1 MAGRAGP
8 LASIKAVGDYFAQA
22 DFLRLIFPPQCISCE
37 TPLLEE
43 DLLNRSADFDLVGQQ
58 ILHGNSWCGECLAAV
73 REPLKER
80 CDTCGGVTPRHPSF
94 HGRCRLCYAS
104 KFHFSQAVCINNY
117 GGLMQELVIRM
128 KGQRD
133 ERLAMQLGNILGHEM
148 ERIECLGDVD
158 VLTPVPTHWWKKFR
172 KGFQASEL
180 ICDSASRVSR
190 IPRLSKLLKSTR
202 LTEKQGMLSSL
213 QREKNVNNAF
223 ALNPFYA
230 DQVKGLTVCIIDD
243 VMTSGSTASQCA
255 KAIKKAGAKEV
266 YVAVI
271 ARGARSQ

>member
-8 LASIKAVGDYFAQA
+8 LASIKAVGSYFAQA
-22 DFLRLIFPPQCISCE
+22 DFLRLIFPPRCISCE

-43 DLLNRSADFDLVGQQ
+43 ELFCQTDNADLAGQQ
-58 ILHGNSWCGECLAAV
+58 IRDGNNWCAECLSAV

-133 ERLAMQLGNILGHEM
+133 ERLAMQLGNILGYEM
-148 ERIECLGDVD
+148 ERLECLRDVD
-158 VLTPVPTHWWKKFR
+158 VLTAVPTHWWKKFR

-180 ICDSASRVSR
+180 ICDSASRVAQ
-190 IPRLSKLLKSTR
+190 IPRLNKLLKSTR

-213 QREKNVNNAF
+213 QREKNVKDAF
-223 ALNPFYA
+223 AVNPFYTET
-230 DQVKGLTVCIIDD
+230 VKGLTICIVDD
-243 VMTSGSTASQCA
+243 VMTSGSTANQCA
-255 KAIKKAGAKEV
+255 KALKKAGAKEV